1 MWRLAGSAL
10 VMAGIASAL
19 AGCGGADSH
28 ARLPDFLLAKAPE
41 PRPSDPEPDVRQLV
55 RDNLAQVFTAASHP
69 RHVRV
74 SPPRREL
81 NGMGWTACIKAELTS
96 VTGRSLGTQTYL
108 ATING
113 GVIRDRRRVEA
124 DDNCASETYEG
135 I

>member
-1 MWRLAGSAL
+1 MWRLAGAAL
-10 VMAGIASAL
+10 VMAGVASAL

-28 ARLPDFLLAKAPE
+28 AKLPDFLLAKAPE
-41 PRPSDPEPDVRQLV
+41 PRPFAPEPDVRQLV
-55 RDNLAQVFTAASHP
+55 RDNLEQIFTAASHP
-69 RHVRV
+69 RQVRV
-74 SPPRREL
+74 SPPRREP
-81 NGMGWTACIKAELTS
+81 NGTGWTACIKAELTS
-96 VTGRSLGTQTYL
+96 VTGRSLTQTYF